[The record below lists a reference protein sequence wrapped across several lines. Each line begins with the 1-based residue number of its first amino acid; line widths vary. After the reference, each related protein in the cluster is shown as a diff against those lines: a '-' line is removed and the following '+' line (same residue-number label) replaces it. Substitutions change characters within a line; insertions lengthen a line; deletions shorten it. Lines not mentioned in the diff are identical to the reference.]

1 MTNRVIGVIP
11 ARLESTRLSRKLLR
25 PILGN
30 PMLTWVYRRARQS
43 RCLDDLLVATDS
55 EEILA
60 HCRENGIPATMTSA
74 EHRSG
79 TDRIFEVMT
88 QRAARLDNSSESGPD
103 AAGSSRDVAETQG
116 ESAVYVNIQGDEPM
130 IAPEHLE
137 LLLQPFRPLGPLRP
151 FREDAGAQVSTLKVA
166 MSLAEA
172 RDANN
177 VKVVTGGGG
186 RALYFSRALVPYDR
200 DTGLEAG
207 TAGTYY
213 KHLGLYAY
221 TAEAL
226 RRFHELP
233 PSPLERRERLE
244 QLRFL
249 ENGIPI
255 IVLETTADTIGVDT
269 EEDLVKV
276 EGYFRRTGTT
286 LP

>member
-1 MTNRVIGVIP
+1 MTKRVIGVIP

-25 PILGN
+25 PILGY

-43 RCLDDLLVATDS
+43 RWLDDLLVATDS
-55 EEILA
+55 EEILT

-88 QRAARLDNSSESGPD
+88 QRATRLDNSNAGSSQCGRD
-103 AAGSSRDVAETQG
+103 AAGTGPDVTQTQG

-137 LLLQPFRPLGPLRP
+137 LLLQPFRSFRP
-151 FREDAGAQVSTLKVA
+151 SSEDAGALVSTLKVA
-166 MSLAEA
+166 MSLEEA
-172 RDANN
+172 RDPNN
-177 VKVVTGGGG
+177 VKVVTAAGG

-200 DTGLEAG
+200 DDGLEAV
-207 TAGTYY
+207 AGTYY
-213 KHLGLYAY
+213 KHLGLYAF
-221 TAEAL
+221 TPEAL

-269 EEDLVKV
+269 EEDLARV
-276 EGYFRRTGTT
+276 EEHFRQTGVT

>member
-1 MTNRVIGVIP
+1 VTKRVIGVVP

-25 PILGN
+25 PILGY
-30 PMLTWVYRRARQS
+30 PMLTWVYRRARQA

-60 HCRENGIPATMTSA
+60 YCRGNGIPAVMTSA
-74 EHRSG
+74 AHRSG

-88 QRAARLDNSSESGPD
+88 QHTTSSPREG
-103 AAGSSRDVAETQG
+103 AIW
-116 ESAVYVNIQGDEPM
+116 VNIQGDEPM
-130 IAPEHLE
+130 ITPDHIDT
-137 LLLQPFRPLGPLRP
+137 LLKPFAEGA
-151 FREDAGAQVSTLKVA
+151 DAEVSTLKVA

-172 RDANN
+172 RDPNN
-177 VKVVTGGGG
+177 VKVVTATDG
-186 RALYFSRALVPYDR
+186 RALYFSRALIPYDR
-200 DTGLEAG
+200 EETKGFGPATMMRSEQTNENGEAG
-207 TAGTYY
+207 LSAGLKPRSSSAYY

-221 TAEAL
+221 TSEAL

-233 PSPLERRERLE
+233 PSPLEQREGLE

-255 IVLETTADTIGVDT
+255 VVLETGADTIGVDT
-269 EEDLVKV
+269 EEDLAKV
-276 EGYFRRTGTT
+276 EEHFRRTGTR